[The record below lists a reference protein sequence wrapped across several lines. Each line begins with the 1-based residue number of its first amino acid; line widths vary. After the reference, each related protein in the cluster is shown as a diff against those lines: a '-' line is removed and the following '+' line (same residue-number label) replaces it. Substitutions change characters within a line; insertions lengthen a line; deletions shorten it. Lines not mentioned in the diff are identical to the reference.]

1 MKILRKSDMLA
12 KEQVA
17 HVRAE
22 RDILEKADNPWVVKM
37 FYSFQD
43 TINLYLIMEFLPGG
57 WVIQWNHFPLPHFPL
72 DPFSMASFSGNIMV
86 FRDLMTL
93 LINREIL
100 TNEET
105 QFYIAESLIAI
116 DSIHQLGFIHRD
128 IKPDNLL
135 LERIIT
141 GQMPLRTVSLKLQIR
156 MFLSGIPMV
165 IIITCNRKSDN
176 PCIRMIVVI

>member
-1 MKILRKSDMLA
+1 
-12 KEQVA
+12 
-17 HVRAE
+17 
-22 RDILEKADNPWVVKM
+22 
-37 FYSFQD
+37 
-43 TINLYLIMEFLPGG
+43 
-57 WVIQWNHFPLPHFPL
+57 
-72 DPFSMASFSGNIMV
+72 MV

-141 GQMPLRTVSLKLQIR
+141 GQMPIRTLSVKLRRR
-156 MFLSGIPMV
+156 MFTSRKV
-165 IIITCNRKSDN
+165 IIR
-176 PCIRMIVVI
+176 VLG

>member
-1 MKILRKSDMLA
+1 M
-12 KEQVA
+12 
-17 HVRAE
+17 
-22 RDILEKADNPWVVKM
+22 NG
-37 FYSFQD
+37 FF
-43 TINLYLIMEFLPGG
+43 
-57 WVIQWNHFPLPHFPL
+57 
-72 DPFSMASFSGNIMV
+72 FSRNDYG

-135 LERIIT
+135 LERITTELYLLAIF
-141 GQMPLRTVSLKLQIR
+141 GM
-156 MFLSGIPMV
+156 
-165 IIITCNRKSDN
+165 
-176 PCIRMIVVI
+176 

>member
-1 MKILRKSDMLA
+1 M
-12 KEQVA
+12 
-17 HVRAE
+17 
-22 RDILEKADNPWVVKM
+22 
-37 FYSFQD
+37 
-43 TINLYLIMEFLPGG
+43 
-57 WVIQWNHFPLPHFPL
+57 
-72 DPFSMASFSGNIMV
+72 IMV

-135 LERIIT
+135 LERIATNLPAIY
-141 GQMPLRTVSLKLQIR
+141 G
-156 MFLSGIPMV
+156 F
-165 IIITCNRKSDN
+165 
-176 PCIRMIVVI
+176 

>member
-1 MKILRKSDMLA
+1 MG
-12 KEQVA
+12 
-17 HVRAE
+17 
-22 RDILEKADNPWVVKM
+22 
-37 FYSFQD
+37 F
-43 TINLYLIMEFLPGG
+43 
-57 WVIQWNHFPLPHFPL
+57 
-72 DPFSMASFSGNIMV
+72 FSRNDYG

-135 LERIIT
+135 LERITTELYLLAIL
-141 GQMPLRTVSLKLQIR
+141 GL
-156 MFLSGIPMV
+156 
-165 IIITCNRKSDN
+165 
-176 PCIRMIVVI
+176 

>member
-1 MKILRKSDMLA
+1 
-12 KEQVA
+12 
-17 HVRAE
+17 
-22 RDILEKADNPWVVKM
+22 
-37 FYSFQD
+37 
-43 TINLYLIMEFLPGG
+43 
-57 WVIQWNHFPLPHFPL
+57 
-72 DPFSMASFSGNIMV
+72 MV

-141 GQMPLRTVSLKLQIR
+141 GQMPIRT
-156 MFLSGIPMV
+156 LSV
-165 IIITCNRKSDN
+165 
-176 PCIRMIVVI
+176 

>member
-1 MKILRKSDMLA
+1 MSA
-12 KEQVA
+12 VQTEN
-17 HVRAE
+17 E
-22 RDILEKADNPWVVKM
+22 SN
-37 FYSFQD
+37 
-43 TINLYLIMEFLPGG
+43 
-57 WVIQWNHFPLPHFPL
+57 
-72 DPFSMASFSGNIMV
+72 

-135 LERIIT
+135 LERD
-141 GQMPLRTVSLKLQIR
+141 QVK
-156 MFLSGIPMV
+156 
-165 IIITCNRKSDN
+165 
-176 PCIRMIVVI
+176 

>member
-1 MKILRKSDMLA
+1 
-12 KEQVA
+12 
-17 HVRAE
+17 
-22 RDILEKADNPWVVKM
+22 
-37 FYSFQD
+37 
-43 TINLYLIMEFLPGG
+43 
-57 WVIQWNHFPLPHFPL
+57 
-72 DPFSMASFSGNIMV
+72 MV

-135 LERIIT
+135 LERISTDSPILFAIY
-141 GQMPLRTVSLKLQIR
+141 GFAAQYFMSYRENILR
-156 MFLSGIPMV
+156 
-165 IIITCNRKSDN
+165 
-176 PCIRMIVVI
+176 

>member
-1 MKILRKSDMLA
+1 
-12 KEQVA
+12 
-17 HVRAE
+17 
-22 RDILEKADNPWVVKM
+22 
-37 FYSFQD
+37 
-43 TINLYLIMEFLPGG
+43 
-57 WVIQWNHFPLPHFPL
+57 
-72 DPFSMASFSGNIMV
+72 MV

-141 GQMPLRTVSLKLQIR
+141 GQMPLRTVPVKLPRR

-165 IIITCNRKSDN
+165 IIITCNRKK
-176 PCIRMIVVI
+176 

>member
-1 MKILRKSDMLA
+1 MHVAKI
-12 KEQVA
+12 
-17 HVRAE
+17 
-22 RDILEKADNPWVVKM
+22 
-37 FYSFQD
+37 
-43 TINLYLIMEFLPGG
+43 
-57 WVIQWNHFPLPHFPL
+57 
-72 DPFSMASFSGNIMV
+72 IMV

-141 GQMPLRTVSLKLQIR
+141 GQMPLRTVPVNLPRR
-156 MFLSGIPMV
+156 MFLSGI
-165 IIITCNRKSDN
+165 
-176 PCIRMIVVI
+176 

>member
-1 MKILRKSDMLA
+1 
-12 KEQVA
+12 
-17 HVRAE
+17 
-22 RDILEKADNPWVVKM
+22 
-37 FYSFQD
+37 
-43 TINLYLIMEFLPGG
+43 ME
-57 WVIQWNHFPLPHFPL
+57 
-72 DPFSMASFSGNIMV
+72 PFSRATFPWTNFPGIIMV

-135 LERIIT
+135 LERIT
-141 GQMPLRTVSLKLQIR
+141 TEFTSFGSCEFWMS
-156 MFLSGIPMV
+156 
-165 IIITCNRKSDN
+165 
-176 PCIRMIVVI
+176 

>member
-1 MKILRKSDMLA
+1 M
-12 KEQVA
+12 
-17 HVRAE
+17 
-22 RDILEKADNPWVVKM
+22 NG
-37 FYSFQD
+37 F
-43 TINLYLIMEFLPGG
+43 
-57 WVIQWNHFPLPHFPL
+57 
-72 DPFSMASFSGNIMV
+72 FSRNDYG

-135 LERIIT
+135 LERITTELYHLTIKKI
-141 GQMPLRTVSLKLQIR
+141 LDV
-156 MFLSGIPMV
+156 
-165 IIITCNRKSDN
+165 
-176 PCIRMIVVI
+176 